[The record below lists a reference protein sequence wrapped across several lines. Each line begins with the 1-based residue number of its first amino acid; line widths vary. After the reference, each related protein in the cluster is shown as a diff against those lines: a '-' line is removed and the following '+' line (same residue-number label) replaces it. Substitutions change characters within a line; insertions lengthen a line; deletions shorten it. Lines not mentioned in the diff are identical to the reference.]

1 MHIACAQT
9 CPEAWGN
16 MSKTLDKTQ
25 TEADRERTNRRKRQ
39 RRASNTMYKQ
49 RWFVDD
55 ENEADAEHACYTRAR
70 SCSVPICD
78 ASLRSVRFQTR
89 PHSKSR
95 VPACRA
101 CTLRVFLLVRPHR
114 ALVSPAG
121 PRATVAACAPRAQN
135 GRRG

>member
-1 MHIACAQT
+1 MT
-9 CPEAWGN
+9 
-16 MSKTLDKTQ
+16 MTLDETQ
-25 TEADRERTNRRKRQ
+25 TEEDRRRTERRKRQ
-39 RRASNTMYKQ
+39 TRSCNVMYKK
-49 RWFVDD
+49 RWFVLN
-55 ENEADAEHACYTRAR
+55 ETEADAENACYTRAR

-95 VPACRA
+95 APGCRA

-114 ALVSPAG
+114 ALVCRAA
-121 PRATVAACAPRAQN
+121 PRATVAACTPRAQN